1 MNILIDDLTGDIAI
15 KNNNWV
21 LVEGVEEIAQIIK
34 QNLQTVLGE
43 WYLDTTLGLPWFTE
57 IFEKGNSQKN
67 IDNIIINQI
76 TLSPGVISLVQYSSD
91 IADRAAREMAI
102 DFQAYTVDGIL
113 DFSTILTPTG
123 GA

>member
-1 MNILIDDLTGDIAI
+1 MNILINDLTGDIDI
-15 KNNNWV
+15 QNNNWV
-21 LVEGVEEIAQIIK
+21 MVEGVDEIAQIIK

-43 WYLDTTLGLPWFTE
+43 WFLDTTLGLPWFTE

-67 IDNIIINQI
+67 IDNVIINQI
-76 TLSPGVISLVQYSSD
+76 ALSPGVISLVQYSSD
-91 IADRAAREMAI
+91 VSNRAAREMTI
-102 DFQAYTVDGIL
+102 EFQAYTVEGIL